1 MKEKFNNCSYLKARF
16 ELVNNHDDRVG
27 GVESGKPRELKQ
39 WFLTVKKPKVA
50 ATIIANKVRG
60 IAKGAD

>member
-27 GVESGKPRELKQ
+27 GGGVRETKRAQ
-39 WFLTVKKPKVA
+39 AVVP
-50 ATIIANKVRG
+50 NC
-60 IAKGAD
+60 